1 MWCGE
6 LNLYY
11 INQIREGNIFKEIL
25 KIIALIVYFIN
36 IYLNSIYE
44 RLEFIEKLVNL
55 INAGVYVKLNWLI

>member
-6 LNLYY
+6 LYLYY